1 MKESSLSADG
11 QIFREAWI
19 AGVRKHFPGE
29 PKAGYITPW
38 EDTPQWERDCAAA
51 VSGQIHEFISVSGGN
66 TSKLTREQKGRFVA
80 TCWIAQIYKHIEDPK
95 PGYVADWS
103 DLPLWQQET
112 DADIFETIERAH
124 S

>member
-1 MKESSLSADG
+1 MASDG
-11 QIFREAWI
+11 RIFRDAWI
-19 AGVRKHFPGE
+19 EGVRKHFPGE
-29 PKAGYITPW
+29 PKAGYVAPWDETP
-38 EDTPQWERDCAAA
+38 DWERECASA
-51 VSGQIHEFISVSGGN
+51 VYGQVRDFIVVSGGN

-80 TCWIAQIYKHIEDPK
+80 TCWIAQIHKHIENPK

-112 DADIFETIERAH
+112 DADIFEAIERAH